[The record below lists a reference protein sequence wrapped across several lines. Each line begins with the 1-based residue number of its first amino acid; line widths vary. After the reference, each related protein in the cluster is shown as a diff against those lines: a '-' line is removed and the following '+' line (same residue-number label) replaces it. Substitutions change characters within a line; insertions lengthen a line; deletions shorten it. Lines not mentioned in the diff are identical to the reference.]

1 MSRPISDDDL
11 LDLLRRTAEAVRGA
25 LDGVDDWMARG
36 DRHDQYAIDLATDAA
51 ALAVLRDA
59 GVGILSEESG
69 LERADEDIVVIVDPV
84 DGSTNAALQLPW
96 YCTSL
101 CAADTHGARVA
112 LVENLALGT
121 RYEAVRGSGATRDG
135 EALVTPA
142 APPVDSSII
151 ALTGGV
157 PPDHPGTWQFRVFGA
172 AALDLCAVA
181 DGRFHGWLDVGAHA
195 VWDYAAAVLICAE
208 AGARVA
214 ELDDLPLIHRSVTDR
229 RTAVVAGSDALFDHL
244 LATRRAWR

>member
-1 MSRPISDDDL
+1 MSDDDL
-11 LDLLRRTAEAVRGA
+11 LDLLRRTADAVRAA
-25 LDGVDDWMARG
+25 LEGVDNWTEGG

-51 ALAVLRDA
+51 ALEVLRDA

-69 LERADEDIVVIVDPV
+69 LERADEEVVVIVDPV
-84 DGSTNAALQLPW
+84 DGSTNASLQLPW

-101 CAADTHGARVA
+101 CAADADGARVA

-121 RYEAVRGSGATRDG
+121 RYEAVRASGATRDG
-135 EALVTPA
+135 QTLITPEAPG
-142 APPVDSSII
+142 VDRSII

-157 PPDHPGTWQFRVFGA
+157 PPAHPGTWQFRVFGA

-181 DGRFHGWLDVGAHA
+181 DGSFHGWLDIGAHA
-195 VWDYAAAVLICAE
+195 VWDYAAAVLICSE
-208 AGARVA
+208 AGARVT
-214 ELDDLPLIHRSVTDR
+214 EIDGLPLIHRSVTER
-229 RTAVVAGSDALFDHL
+229 RTAVAAGGDELFEHL